1 MKQMTSFDIKA
12 CIEELQFLINGR
24 VDKIYHYP
32 PDEIRI
38 KIYAGERYDL
48 IIEAGKRI
56 HLTQFPKESPRFPS
70 PFAMLLRKHL
80 EGSRIKGIKQHNFDR
95 IVLLDFERRDE
106 KKTLIVELFS
116 RGNIIL
122 TEGDRIVMPLKQ
134 KNLRVGDKYKLPTPI
149 NFELDFK
156 SNEEIVR
163 YLAKSGFGGLY
174 AEEICQRA
182 FINKRKV
189 TKELS
194 NEELK
199 RIRLTIRDL
208 VNFKKNPQIIIN
220 GDKYIDVVPMDLQNY
235 LKFNKKYFKTFN
247 EALDVF
253 YSKFTSEEEF
263 DKAKDK
269 ELKKLKRR
277 LEIQKKAKEQYELE
291 ERKFRRIAEI
301 IYENYRVVDRIIE
314 SFRQIRERSLWP
326 EVSKEIAKDEGWI
339 IKRVRPE
346 KNSVVVSISGL
357 EFELDVTR
365 TIHENVERYYNLS
378 KKAKEKAIGV
388 EKAIEN
394 TLNEIKSV
402 EEKIERR
409 YASKIRVRRRK
420 EWYENYRWFITSDG
434 FLVIGG
440 RSAKMNE
447 EIVSKHL
454 ENKDLFFHTQSPGA
468 PVVILKNGTNAPKSS
483 IREAAIFAASYSSL
497 WKEGKYSGD
506 VYYVYPNQVSK
517 AAKHGEY
524 LPRGGFYITGKR
536 NYISVELNCAV
547 GVELSKLRVIGG
559 PTDAIKRYA
568 DYYIE
573 IEIGDKDPNEL
584 SVEISKRLAG
594 MAGDEEHIVRAIA
607 TPDEVAKFLPP
618 GRSKI
623 KL

>member
-1 MKQMTSFDIKA
+1 MTSFDIKA

-536 NYISVELNCAV
+536 NYISVELNCAI

-573 IEIGDKDPNEL
+573 IEIGDEDPNEL
-584 SVEISKRLAG
+584 SVKISKRLAG